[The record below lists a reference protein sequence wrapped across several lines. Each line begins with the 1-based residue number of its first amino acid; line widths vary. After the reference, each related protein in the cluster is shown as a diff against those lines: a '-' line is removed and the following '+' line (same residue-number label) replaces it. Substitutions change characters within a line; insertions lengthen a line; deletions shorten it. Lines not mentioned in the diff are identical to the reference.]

1 MNLTSFVI
9 PFWVKPLAI
18 LLVLGF
24 VWGHG
29 FYKGYDWADIDFKL
43 YKAEEDRISAT
54 ATQKSLN
61 KFIRQQGINLKIETT
76 LNKRLNAA
84 NKRLRQ
90 YTRSNESRRVPAVPE
105 SPRQPDARPTNEV
118 SSREV
123 EALYADLG
131 ILREDYNR
139 LYLDC
144 TLTTI
149 IADEWQ
155 QRERELIKEE

>member
-1 MNLTSFVI
+1 MTSPFNFVI
-9 PFWVKPLAI
+9 PFWVKPVAI
-18 LLVLGF
+18 LLVLGS

-29 FYKGYDWADIDFKL
+29 AYKGHEWAGTDFKL
-43 YKAEEDRISAT
+43 YKAEEDRIQSE

-61 KFIRQQGINLKIETT
+61 KFIRQQGINLKSETN
-76 LNKRLNAA
+76 LNRRLNAA

-90 YTRSNESRRVPAVPE
+90 YTRDESRRVPAVPE

-123 EALYADLG
+123 EV
-131 ILREDYNR
+131 LREDYNR

>member
-1 MNLTSFVI
+1 MSLFDFVI
-9 PFWVKPLAI
+9 PFKPIAI
-18 LLVLGF
+18 LLMLGF

-29 FYKGYDWADIDFKL
+29 VYKGYEWADINFKL

-118 SSREV
+118 SSRSELDV
-123 EALYADLG
+123 
-131 ILREDYNR
+131 LREDYNR

-155 QRERELIKEE
+155 QRERELVGRETDDL